1 MRFAGFF
8 LLLAGWGIVLT
19 AVILLASSLAQTCF
33 VLAGVGVEGLG
44 FVLLVRSHP
53 IMSGRRTG

>member
-1 MRFAGFF
+1 MKLAGLF

-19 AVILLASSLAQTCF
+19 AVILLAPALAQTCF

-44 FVLLVRSHP
+44 LVLLVRSHP
-53 IMSGRRTG
+53 VMSGRRTG

>member
-1 MRFAGFF
+1 MKVAGVF

-19 AVILLASSLAQTCF
+19 AVMLLAPAAAQTSF

-44 FVLLVRSHP
+44 LVLLVRAHLMMP
-53 IMSGRRTG
+53 GRRIG